1 MVHKMDN
8 MSASSRNETTLVS
21 FEDIDAGFSIQDRVL
36 VGALSTVGALVALA
50 LMLRFMKQPCK
61 HRLDNKDSDKKEYD
75 KFSSSLSLE
84 DGSSDVSCK
93 TSSSGFSESSGMS
106 SQGTQ
111 ISYCS
116 SEFSLQSDQR
126 SLSFSQSLPDL
137 TGKNTKSFN
146 ILSPAVFAL
155 SSDYTK
161 SSSQII
167 GKTDD
172 YSSKEKD
179 SIKSAENL
187 DSLLSNSV
195 MSLTSSLQTND
206 KRKTTVEHAYGKFMP
221 KYYKSIPEIDKSLDP
236 AKL

>member
-1 MVHKMDN
+1 MVQKMDN

-21 FEDIDAGFSIQDRVL
+21 IEDIDSGFSIQDRVL
-36 VGALSTVGALVALA
+36 LGALSTVGALVALA

-221 KYYKSIPEIDKSLDP
+221 KYYKSIPEIDKSLNP

>member
-1 MVHKMDN
+1 MDN

-36 VGALSTVGALVALA
+36 LGALSTVGALVALA
-50 LMLRFMKQPCK
+50 LVLRFMKQPCK

>member
-206 KRKTTVEHAYGKFMP
+206 KRKTTVEHAYGKFIP

>member
-1 MVHKMDN
+1 MDN

-61 HRLDNKDSDKKEYD
+61 HRLDNKDCDKKEYD

>member
-1 MVHKMDN
+1 MDN

-36 VGALSTVGALVALA
+36 LGALSTVGALVALA

-172 YSSKEKD
+172 YSYKEKD

>member
-1 MVHKMDN
+1 MDN

-179 SIKSAENL
+179 SIQSAENL

>member
-36 VGALSTVGALVALA
+36 LGALSTVGALVALA

-137 TGKNTKSFN
+137 TGKKTKSFN

-221 KYYKSIPEIDKSLDP
+221 KYYKSIPEIDKSLNP

>member
-1 MVHKMDN
+1 MDN

-36 VGALSTVGALVALA
+36 LGALSTVGALVALA

-61 HRLDNKDSDKKEYD
+61 HRLDNKDSDKKDYD

>member
-1 MVHKMDN
+1 MDN

-36 VGALSTVGALVALA
+36 LGALSTVGALVALA

-206 KRKTTVEHAYGKFMP
+206 KRKTTVAHAYGKFMP

>member
-1 MVHKMDN
+1 MDN

-36 VGALSTVGALVALA
+36 LGALSTVGALVALA

-206 KRKTTVEHAYGKFMP
+206 KRKTTVAHAYGKFMP

-236 AKL
+236 AKV

>member
-1 MVHKMDN
+1 MDN

-36 VGALSTVGALVALA
+36 LGALSTVGALVALA

-167 GKTDD
+167 GKTDH

>member
-1 MVHKMDN
+1 MDN

-36 VGALSTVGALVALA
+36 LGALSTVGALVALA

-236 AKL
+236 AKV

>member
-1 MVHKMDN
+1 MDN

-36 VGALSTVGALVALA
+36 LGALSTVGALVALA

>member
-1 MVHKMDN
+1 MDN

-155 SSDYTK
+155 SSDCTK

>member
-1 MVHKMDN
+1 MDN

-36 VGALSTVGALVALA
+36 LGALSTVGALVALA

-206 KRKTTVEHAYGKFMP
+206 KGKTTVEHAYGKFMP
-221 KYYKSIPEIDKSLDP
+221 KYYKSIPKIDKSLDP
-236 AKL
+236 EKL

>member
-36 VGALSTVGALVALA
+36 LGALSTVGALVALA

-116 SEFSLQSDQR
+116 SEFSLQSDQK

-172 YSSKEKD
+172 YTSKEKD

>member
-1 MVHKMDN
+1 MDN

-36 VGALSTVGALVALA
+36 LGALSTVGALVALA

-206 KRKTTVEHAYGKFMP
+206 KRKATVEHAYGKFMP

>member
-1 MVHKMDN
+1 MDT
-8 MSASSRNETTLVS
+8 MPASSRNETTLVP
-21 FEDIDAGFSIQDRVL
+21 FEDIGAGFSIQDRVL
-36 VGALSTVGALVALA
+36 VGALSTVAALVTLA
-50 LMLRFMKQPCK
+50 LILRFMKQPCK
-61 HRLDNKDSDKKEYD
+61 HRLDNKDNDKKGYD
-75 KFSSSLSLE
+75 TFSSSLSLE

-93 TSSSGFSESSGMS
+93 TSSSGFSESSGIS

-111 ISYCS
+111 ICYCS

-155 SSDYTK
+155 SSDFTK
-161 SSSQII
+161 SYPSSQTIE
-167 GKTDD
+167 KPDD

-187 DSLLSNSV
+187 DSLLSNSI
-195 MSLTSSLQTND
+195 MSLTSSLHTND
-206 KRKTTVEHAYGKFMP
+206 KRKTTVEHAYGKFIP

>member
-1 MVHKMDN
+1 MDN
-8 MSASSRNETTLVS
+8 MSASNQNETTLVS

-36 VGALSTVGALVALA
+36 LGALSTVGALVALA

-93 TSSSGFSESSGMS
+93 TSSSGFSESSGIS

-116 SEFSLQSDQR
+116 SEFSLQFDQR

-167 GKTDD
+167 EKTDD
-172 YSSKEKD
+172 YSSKEKN

-221 KYYKSIPEIDKSLDP
+221 KYYKSIPEIDKSLNP

>member
-1 MVHKMDN
+1 MDN

-36 VGALSTVGALVALA
+36 LGALSTVGALVALA

-206 KRKTTVEHAYGKFMP
+206 KRKTTVEHAYGKFIP

>member
-1 MVHKMDN
+1 MDT

-21 FEDIDAGFSIQDRVL
+21 FEDMDAGFSIQDRVL
-36 VGALSTVGALVALA
+36 LGALSTVGALVALA

>member
-1 MVHKMDN
+1 MDN

-36 VGALSTVGALVALA
+36 LGALSTVGALVALA

-155 SSDYTK
+155 SSEYTK

>member
-1 MVHKMDN
+1 MDN

>member
-1 MVHKMDN
+1 MDN
-8 MSASSRNETTLVS
+8 MSASSRNETTLVL

-36 VGALSTVGALVALA
+36 LGALSTVGALVALA

-172 YSSKEKD
+172 YTSKEKD

>member
-1 MVHKMDN
+1 MDN

-36 VGALSTVGALVALA
+36 LGALSTVGALVALA

-161 SSSQII
+161 SSFQII
-167 GKTDD
+167 EKTDD
-172 YSSKEKD
+172 YSSKEKN

>member
-8 MSASSRNETTLVS
+8 MAASSRNETTLVS

-36 VGALSTVGALVALA
+36 LGALSTVGALVALA

-61 HRLDNKDSDKKEYD
+61 HRLDNKDTDKKEYD

-161 SSSQII
+161 SFSQII

-206 KRKTTVEHAYGKFMP
+206 KRKTTVEHAYGKFIP

>member
-36 VGALSTVGALVALA
+36 LGALSTVGALVALA